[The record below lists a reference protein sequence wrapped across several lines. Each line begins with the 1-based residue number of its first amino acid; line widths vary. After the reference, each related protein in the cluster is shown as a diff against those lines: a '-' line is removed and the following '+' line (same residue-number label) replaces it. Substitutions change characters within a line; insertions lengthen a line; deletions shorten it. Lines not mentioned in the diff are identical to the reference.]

1 MTAVQR
7 KAHTFLAQFHHR
19 PFTVSDLENAL
30 QAQGFTLVEYSR
42 LPNCREVSTLLSSLQ
57 LFDYASRQSAFTYQD
72 PNFRIVFLQE
82 NLSEQEKMVLSS
94 HELGHI
100 LCHHLDHTA
109 VTGPGAGVLEEQEA
123 NEFATY
129 LMRYNQSRRPRRVV
143 MLPCAV
149 LAVLMLVAGGVVYA
163 ANRDNPTVY
172 LTESGECYHRSDC
185 KYIAGKDNITA
196 VTLRQAKESGYDAC
210 SWCFGYGED

>member
-7 KAHTFLAQFHHR
+7 KARTFLAQFHHR

-42 LPNCREVSTLLSSLQ
+42 LSNCREVSTLLSSLQ

-82 NLSEQEKMVLSS
+82 NLSEQEKMVLLS

-123 NEFATY
+123 NEFSAR
-129 LMRYNQSRRPRRVV
+129 LMRYNETCRPRHTAT
-143 MLPCAV
+143 LIALC
-149 LAVLMLVAGGVVYA
+149 LAVLVLAAVVTVSVVHHE
-163 ANRDNPTVY
+163 NPTVY
-172 LTESGECYHRSDC
+172 LTESGQCYHKADC
-185 KYIAGKDNITA
+185 KYIVGKNNTTA